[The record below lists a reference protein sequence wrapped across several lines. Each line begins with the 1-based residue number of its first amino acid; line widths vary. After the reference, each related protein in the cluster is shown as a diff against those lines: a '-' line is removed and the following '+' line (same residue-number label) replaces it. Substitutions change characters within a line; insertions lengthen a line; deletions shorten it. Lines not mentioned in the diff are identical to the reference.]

1 MEERQKSKFSIK
13 VKLMSLLI
21 VLVIA
26 FLGGMYTNEK
36 WHNWKEDQKISTTY
50 VSGKLDDVG
59 ELTTQKLTY
68 TGIITLSKGKIPFI
82 NKSGFSMK
90 YDATMWAGMNV
101 EDFDIK
107 VKKDAVIV
115 TIPHAT
121 LQDVKVDSESI
132 EFYDEKFSLFNRYGK
147 EGTAEAVT
155 EAEKDVRNNAN
166 YEELLIRADENA
178 EELIHTILDDSVGRR
193 EVEVKFK

>member
-1 MEERQKSKFSIK
+1 MEERKKSKFSIK
-13 VKLMSLLI
+13 VKLISLLV
-21 VLVIA
+21 VLVAA
-26 FLGGMYTNEK
+26 FLGGMYVNEK
-36 WHNWKEDQKISTTY
+36 WHEWKDDQKVSTTY

-90 YDATMWAGMNV
+90 YNATMWAGMKV

-107 VKKDAVIV
+107 VKKKQVVV
-115 TIPHAT
+115 TIPHAS

-147 EGTAEAVT
+147 EGTAEAIA
-155 EAEKDVRNNAN
+155 EAENDVRNNVS

-178 EELIHTILDDSVGRR
+178 EELIHEILDDAVGRR